1 MSHQL
6 FDIPVCYRCSAFRI
20 LAASIMMAATSQS
33 SLAQN
38 LTLFEPI
45 DTAQTPEQQ
54 VNRPSRD
61 GPRSSDPEFVL
72 TGTSRIGNTYS
83 AILTHRSGESV
94 VVRSSPNQVTR
105 IEGFE
110 TFSITDVGQ
119 GRAVISYPGG
129 IPCVDAA
136 DKGVR
141 CNSSNNSSELQLVN
155 SAPIARRA
163 LPQTQELSLQNGVV
177 EVDDSVP
184 AEAPINPFAALRNRA
199 QGQDGA
205 GQPTNDNPAQRGT
218 FTARRIPPD
227 EVPPGMRVVSTPFGD
242 RLV

>member
-1 MSHQL
+1 ML
-6 FDIPVCYRCSAFRI
+6 FASFFVIGAIPVAI
-20 LAASIMMAATSQS
+20 
-33 SLAQN
+33 AQDF
-38 LTLFEPI
+38 TLFEPV
-45 DTAQTPEQQ
+45 DSTQTPDQQ
-54 VNRPSRD
+54 VSRPSRD
-61 GPRSSDPEFVL
+61 AQRSSDPEFVL
-72 TGTSRIGNTYS
+72 TGTSRIGNSYS

-94 VVRSSPNQVTR
+94 VVRSAPNQVTR

-129 IPCVDAA
+129 FPCVEAA

-163 LPQTQELSLQNGVV
+163 LPQTQESSLQNGVV

-184 AEAPINPFAALRNRA
+184 AETPINPFAALRNRA
-199 QGQDGA
+199 QGQNGA
-205 GQPTNDNPAQRGT
+205 GQPTNDNSAPQT
-218 FTARRIPPD
+218 FTPRRIPPS
-227 EVPPGMRVVSTPFGD
+227 EVPPGMRVVTTPFGD
-242 RLV
+242 RLVEQ